1 MMNSYN
7 PDVLSCLANLS
18 NDEVFTP
25 PEVANAML
33 DLLPQ
38 ELFSDPNTTF
48 LDPACKSGVFL
59 REIAKRL
66 LDGLLPG
73 WKQRVETM
81 DTKKSFGEPLTSEE
95 EEFQEKLQSTLD
107 HIFHKQL
114 FGIAITELTSL
125 LSRRSVYC
133 SKYPNSKYS
142 VSRFDD
148 PSGNIRYK
156 RIQHRWQNKKCV
168 FCGASQGEYDRDPS
182 LESHAYEFIHTTRPE
197 EIFKMKF
204 DVIIGNPPYQMSF
217 GIEGGNSANAKSI
230 YNLFISQ
237 AIKLNPRYLC
247 MITPSRWMTRTAQG
261 IPDAWVDLMIK
272 SNKMRV
278 IHDFENASDCF
289 PGVSIKGGVSYF
301 LWDRDYIG
309 MCDYFFHEASSQSI
323 KRRLDYLDSMNS
335 GIVIRDPRAYSLIQK
350 IEGIEGAYYKNSE
363 TNFSGLVSAKHF
375 FDNSILLTSNWT
387 GYKPI
392 KDNVYCVKY
401 YLNIDRER
409 TYRWI
414 SESQIPK
421 NKEVQKFHKVF
432 IPAAGGS
439 GFDEQVLGKPFYG
452 EPGSVCSQTF
462 LVIGYD
468 ESHRFSKEEC
478 LNILE
483 YIKTRFFRYLV
494 SIKKKT
500 QNGPR
505 GVYQFVPLQDFSKTW
520 TDEELYAKYGL
531 TDEEIAFI
539 ESMIKPME
547 LGGDGDE

>member
-1 MMNSYN
+1 MMNGYN

-66 LDGLLPG
+66 LNGLLPG
-73 WKQRVETM
+73 WKQRVETI

-95 EEFQEKLQSTLD
+95 EAFQEKLQSTLD

-182 LESHAYEFIHTTRPE
+182 LESHAYEFIHTTNPE
-197 EIFKMKF
+197 KLFNMKF
-204 DVIIGNPPYQMSF
+204 DVIIGNPPYQLSD
-217 GIEGGNSANAKSI
+217 GGAQASAIPI
-230 YNLFISQ
+230 YNKFVDI
-237 AIKLNPRYLC
+237 AKKLNPQFLC
-247 MITPSRWMTRTAQG
+247 MIIPARWMTGGRG
-261 IPDAWVDLMIK
+261 LDEFRKEMINDK
-272 SNKMRV
+272 S
-278 IHDFENASDCF
+278 IQYLYDFANSSDCF
-289 PGVSIKGGVSYF
+289 TGVEIKGGVCYF
-301 LWDRDYIG
+301 LRNTNYEGKCTIFRHTDKGTRESKRYLVEEGDTIFVREDWLISIKNKVNISASTSFDKIVSSMRPYGLRGDVFKNPYKYHLPAMSELPQKGYYSVLGLNNLKREYRYIPRDYPLPTNNPSLNKWKLFVTRNWGIG
-309 MCDYFFHEASSQSI
+309 SFDDIPSKPVVAGPGELCTETF
-323 KRRLDYLDSMNS
+323 
-335 GIVIRDPRAYSLIQK
+335 
-350 IEGIEGAYYKNSE
+350 IEFG
-363 TNFSGLVSAKHF
+363 
-375 FDNSILLTSNWT
+375 
-387 GYKPI
+387 
-392 KDNVYCVKY
+392 
-401 YLNIDRER
+401 
-409 TYRWI
+409 
-414 SESQIPK
+414 
-421 NKEVQKFHKVF
+421 
-432 IPAAGGS
+432 
-439 GFDEQVLGKPFYG
+439 PF
-452 EPGSVCSQTF
+452 E
-462 LVIGYD
+462 
-468 ESHRFSKEEC
+468 SKEEVENV
-478 LNILE
+478 LSYL
-483 YIKTRFFRYLV
+483 KTKFFRAMV
-494 SIKKKT
+494 AIRKQDQGSSKA
-500 QNGPR
+500 
-505 GVYQFVPLQDFSKTW
+505 VYHYVPIQDFTKPW